1 MTTHKVTLRPNGNV
15 VEIEEGKNLLVALR
29 ECDTYVKS
37 SCGGHATCT
46 DCIIKIV
53 SGEDNLTPPPFEELK
68 LLGNVFHITKE
79 RLACQ
84 TCVTGPVTID
94 ISKHDKASDEA
105 RLKNKT
111 SNFSKKKQVK
121 TLVRKETD
129 IEKIRNE
136 KISEQEQFEAEQK
149 QKGDT
154 WKNHWEKDQDAN
166 APKRLA
172 GGKRPKFF
180 DTDKVDYENNN
191 YTRPLSPEKQ
201 KLKDERL
208 AREREEKFNVRQ
220 DKELL
225 QKSREIP
232 ESDKEFKKF
241 RK

>member
-1 MTTHKVTLRPNGNV
+1 MTTHKVTLRPDGNV
-15 VEIEEGKNLLVALR
+15 VEIPEGKNLLVALR
-29 ECDTYVKS
+29 ECDIYVKS

-46 DCIIKIV
+46 DCIIKVV

-84 TCVTGPVTID
+84 TCITGNVTID
-94 ISKHDKASDEA
+94 ISKHDKAIDEA

-129 IEKIRNE
+129 IGKIRDE
-136 KISEQEQFEAEQK
+136 KFAEQAAFEAEQR
-149 QKGDT
+149 QKNDV
-154 WKNHWEKDQDAN
+154 WKNHWEKDKDAE
-166 APKRLA
+166 APKKLA

-180 DTDKVDYENNN
+180 DTDKVDYENDT
-191 YTRPLSPEKQ
+191 YTRPLSAEKQ

-208 AREREEKFNVRQ
+208 AREREEKFNART
-220 DKELL
+220 DKEMV

-232 ESDKEFKKF
+232 ESDKDFKKF

>member
-1 MTTHKVTLRPNGNV
+1 MTTHKVTLRPHGNV

-29 ECDTYVKS
+29 ECDTYIKS

-84 TCVTGPVTID
+84 TCITGNVTID

-111 SNFSKKKQVK
+111 SNFSKKKQAK

-129 IEKIRNE
+129 IEKIKKE
-136 KISEQEQFEAEQK
+136 KIAEQEQFESEQK
-149 QKGDT
+149 QKSDT
-154 WKNHWEKDQDAN
+154 WKNHWEKDQDTD

-208 AREREEKFNVRQ
+208 QREREEKFNARQ
-220 DKELL
+220 DKEVL